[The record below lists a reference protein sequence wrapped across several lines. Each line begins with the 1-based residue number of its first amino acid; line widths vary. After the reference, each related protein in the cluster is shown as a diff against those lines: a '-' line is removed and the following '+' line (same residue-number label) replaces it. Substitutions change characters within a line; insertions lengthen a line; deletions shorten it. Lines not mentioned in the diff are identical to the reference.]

1 MERLD
6 KVISYCHLVYRQ
18 PPCPLPQVE
27 LESQFEM
34 EEEQMVNRLQRQ
46 LQHVTS
52 AYRALE
58 ARAEAAG
65 MSPRADAGPHI
76 DTTTE

>member
-1 MERLD
+1 MCC
-6 KVISYCHLVYRQ
+6 V
-18 PPCPLPQVE
+18 PCGQVE
-27 LESQFEM
+27 LESQFEA
-34 EEEQMVNRLQRQ
+34 EEEQITNRLQRQ
-46 LQHVTS
+46 LQHVTT

-65 MSPRADAGPHI
+65 ISPRADAGPHI